1 MNVQDDYV
9 SQTPFTSLFIP
20 RSLKPSV
27 IEEILNR
34 PEVKLEDLM
43 DEENFVYELRNS
55 NPRLLDYFTQN
66 TSKIKQ
72 LVDYIVVMPPNPND
86 NKRAYQY
93 PLLANDIFESDIPV
107 IMSAFLTN
115 NSKDQD
121 SNPLKKSI
129 LNEYEIVLPDGT
141 VRKIDLSPTLQQ
153 VSNGQEASNKG
164 SKVTGDE
171 LLETLFSFVK
181 SEGEL
186 NPVLAGYVNKVIQ
199 KLYIRNPKKIV
210 EYVYSNEKILMGVV
224 NHIENHSMSEILS
237 ILLCYEAYL
246 FDEKKPEYFDL
257 KMRVVE
263 KMLNLFS
270 ETVKTEKM
278 SYIGDIVIE
287 AFNRI
292 EVMADGKEFMDRV
305 LTKDNMNKMFNIL
318 HRSPPSQAILNICH
332 MILILLNYHHDRR
345 SKLVPSS
352 PVDFLPKAVD
362 NDPMMNA
369 IADNIFVLGKLLT
382 NEKDTISIASTV
394 GQTIKPLG
402 LAKLKVIEVLE
413 RIIKIGNATI
423 FAKMS
428 EIGLVNILIDLFVRY
443 QWNNLL
449 QNNLEKVVFNI
460 LEKRDTIL
468 FEDLIERAQ
477 FVQIIIR
484 HFKDDQVQLPRN
496 GKRVKKGNMA
506 HITKFT
512 NELIKI
518 ATTDKKVE
526 GYLNRFSEW
535 STVVVPA
542 LKVVN
547 ELNNKQIG
555 GYHPRD
561 LQITMFG
568 QTLSSMEQ
576 GGESPKAGGFLD
588 SPMHQPN
595 ISSFS
600 ALNLYVNDQAQ
611 PNQPQAQPQ
620 SQPQPQYSMQNSL
633 QQPIVVKQDNFVD
646 NSPSLRLLS
655 GGDLSFSNMSP
666 PREVSSFGEKV
677 ESLKPMVEK
686 PVSSQPPKVE
696 NKFGVNTLT
705 TTNSYSAAPDGKV
718 QVPSPLINNE
728 EPKKIDLNVHKPYI
742 NLANSIQNS
751 LARWDLEH
759 SSPSSVKKSY
769 DLEDGLGIQHMV
781 AKKSE
786 SEELATASPSSS
798 RNLRNSMID
807 LRTSKMKLKVKNS
820 DRTDGKK
827 ILEMIESFKGP
838 NLNRSVEIAY
848 SESSFSES
856 ENLSGD
862 LDFEQDFSL
871 GFKTN

>member
-1 MNVQDDYV
+1 
-9 SQTPFTSLFIP
+9 
-20 RSLKPSV
+20 
-27 IEEILNR
+27 
-34 PEVKLEDLM
+34 
-43 DEENFVYELRNS
+43 
-55 NPRLLDYFTQN
+55 
-66 TSKIKQ
+66 
-72 LVDYIVVMPPNPND
+72 
-86 NKRAYQY
+86 
-93 PLLANDIFESDIPV
+93 
-107 IMSAFLTN
+107 
-115 NSKDQD
+115 
-121 SNPLKKSI
+121 
-129 LNEYEIVLPDGT
+129 
-141 VRKIDLSPTLQQ
+141 
-153 VSNGQEASNKG
+153 
-164 SKVTGDE
+164 
-171 LLETLFSFVK
+171 
-181 SEGEL
+181 
-186 NPVLAGYVNKVIQ
+186 
-199 KLYIRNPKKIV
+199 
-210 EYVYSNEKILMGVV
+210 
-224 NHIENHSMSEILS
+224 MSEILS

-468 FEDLIERAQ
+468 YEDLIERAQ
-477 FVQIIIR
+477 FIQIIIR

-705 TTNSYSAAPDGKV
+705 TTNSYSAAPDGKI